1 MVLERTLAQRIQVV
15 EEGYE
20 FLLEYARQ
28 GREQESG
35 TPLRDMLAAMESAL
49 DGLGELIRERVDWP
63 AASAGLLRAIERD
76 ADVAR
81 GAIALVLARDS
92 ISSLLVENLHASIHL
107 RALVTDLFLVDQA
120 GQPPAR
126 R

>member
-1 MVLERTLAQRIQVV
+1 VLFQRNLAQRIQAI

-20 FLLEYARQ
+20 FLLEYARL
-28 GREQESG
+28 GREHEIG
-35 TPLRDMLAAMESAL
+35 TPLREVLAAMEVAL
-49 DGLGELIRERVDWP
+49 DGLGEVVRESAVWP

-81 GAIALVLARDS
+81 GAIALVLARES
-92 ISSLLVENLHASIHL
+92 IGSLLVENLHASIHL

-120 GQPPAR
+120 GRPPAR

>member
-1 MVLERTLAQRIQVV
+1 MLFQRNLAQRIQAI

-20 FLLEYARQ
+20 FLLEYARL
-28 GREQESG
+28 GREHEIG
-35 TPLRDMLAAMESAL
+35 TPLREVLAAMEVAL
-49 DGLGELIRERVDWP
+49 DGLGEVVRESAVWP

-81 GAIALVLARDS
+81 GAIALVLARES
-92 ISSLLVENLHASIHL
+92 IGSLLVENLHASIHL

-120 GQPPAR
+120 GRPPAR

>member
-1 MVLERTLAQRIQVV
+1 MVLERNLAQRIQVI
-15 EEGYE
+15 EDGYE
-20 FLLEYARQ
+20 FLLEFARQ
-28 GREQESG
+28 GREQETG
-35 TPLRDMLAAMESAL
+35 TPLRQVLVAMQGSL
-49 DGLGELIRERVDWP
+49 DGLGEVLRERLEWP

-81 GAIALVLARDS
+81 GAIALVLASES

-120 GQPPAR
+120 GRPPTR
-126 R
+126 S

>member
-1 MVLERTLAQRIQVV
+1 MSLDHNLAQRILVI

-20 FLLEYARQ
+20 FLLEFARQ

-35 TPLRDMLAAMESAL
+35 TPLREVLAAMESAL
-49 DGLGELIRERVDWP
+49 AGLGALIRESQDWP

-92 ISSLLVENLHASIHL
+92 ISSLLVENLHASVHL
-107 RALVTDLFLVDQA
+107 RALVTDLFLIDQA
-120 GQPPAR
+120 GKVPPR
-126 R
+126 G